1 MLTGSEHVNE
11 YGYRMHYTRT
21 DTPRELRFDTK
32 WQRMKHLENLLKQHP
47 WTKSGLAR
55 QLHVHRSTIGRY
67 IDEMSELVL
76 IQEDDN
82 GRLSIAN

>member
-1 MLTGSEHVNE
+1 
-11 YGYRMHYTRT
+11 
-21 DTPRELRFDTK
+21 
-32 WQRMKHLENLLKQHP
+32 MKHLENLLKQHP